1 MRRSEVCSRH
11 SQSSSLGRFARRIL
25 VRENGATTANKKVV
39 FDDGVE
45 SADSIAP
52 GNFFSFFVGTAVV
65 RDTDF
70 VNSAA
75 GAGYFGRDFGFE
87 SEAIFAQIN
96 GPDDGSAECLVA
108 SFHVSEIDV
117 CAHV

>member
-1 MRRSEVCSRH
+1 MLQARS
-11 SQSSSLGRFARRIL
+11 QFNSLGRFARRIL
-25 VRENGATTANKKVV
+25 VRENGATTANKEVV

-45 SADSIAP
+45 GADSIAP
-52 GNFFSFFVGTAVV
+52 GNFFSFFIGTAVV

-70 VNSAA
+70 VNPAA
-75 GAGYFGRDFGFE
+75 GAGYFGRDFWFE

-96 GPDDGSAECLVA
+96 GPDDGSAECLLA